1 MEQTSAIPG
10 WSDFFVATAGVA
22 GALAGLLFVAISIN
36 IAKIIELPS
45 AINRAGEG
53 LLMLAGVLAVALVA
67 LVPAQSAHHLGM
79 ILLAAAIPAW
89 FLPILTQIRGFRHHH
104 YQHKLHV
111 PLRATL
117 HQIGTLPIVVGALG
131 LFGEI
136 AGVGI
141 GWVAAGCILSMVVA
155 MFSAWV
161 LLIEI
166 LR

>member
-1 MEQTSAIPG
+1 MEGASAIPG

-36 IAKIIELPS
+36 LEKIIELPS
-45 AINRAGEG
+45 AVSRSAET
-53 LLMLAGVLAVALVA
+53 LLMLAGIVAVALTA
-67 LVPAQSAHHLGM
+67 LVPAQSRHHLGM
-79 ILLAAAIPAW
+79 IVLIAAIPVW
-89 FLPILTQIRGFRHHH
+89 LFPVLFQFRSLRHHH
-104 YQHKLHV
+104 YRHIAHV
-111 PLRATL
+111 QVRAVL
-117 HQIGTLPIVVGALG
+117 HQIGTIPILIGALG

-136 AGVGI
+136 TGYGI
-141 GWVAAGCILSMVVA
+141 GWVAAGCILSMLVA

>member
-1 MEQTSAIPG
+1 MEGASAIPG

-36 IAKIIELPS
+36 LEKILELPS
-45 AINRAGEG
+45 AISRSAEAM
-53 LLMLAGVLAVALVA
+53 LVLAGVLAVALTA
-67 LVPAQSAHHLGM
+67 LVPAQSIHHLGT
-79 ILLAAAIPAW
+79 IVLAAAIPVW
-89 FLPILTQIRGFRHHH
+89 LFPILTQIKSLRHHH
-104 YQHKLHV
+104 YKHLAHV
-111 PLRATL
+111 QIRAVL
-117 HQIGTLPIVVGALG
+117 HQIATLPILIGALG

-141 GWVAAGCILSMVVA
+141 GWVAAGCIFSLLVA
-155 MFSAWV
+155 MFAAWV

>member
-1 MEQTSAIPG
+1 MESSAIPG

-36 IAKIIELPS
+36 LPKIIELPS
-45 AINRAGEG
+45 AIGRSAET
-53 LLMLAGVLAVALVA
+53 LLVLAGVLAVALTS
-67 LVPAQSAHHLGM
+67 LVPAQSPHHLGM
-79 ILLAAAIPAW
+79 IVLVAAVPVW
-89 FLPILTQIRGFRHHH
+89 LVPILTQIRGFRHHH
-104 YQHKLHV
+104 YQHLAHV
-111 PLRATL
+111 PLRAAL
-117 HQIGTLPIVVGALG
+117 HQIGTLPILIGALG

-141 GWVAAGCILSMVVA
+141 GWVAAGCILSMLVA

-161 LLIEI
+161 LLVEI